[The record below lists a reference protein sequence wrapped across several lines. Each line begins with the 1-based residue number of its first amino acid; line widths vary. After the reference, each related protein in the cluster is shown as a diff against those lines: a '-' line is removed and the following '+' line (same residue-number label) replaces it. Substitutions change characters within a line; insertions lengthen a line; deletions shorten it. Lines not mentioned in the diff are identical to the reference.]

1 MPCSSG
7 KPTVSSVRPET
18 LPTVA
23 AGRWLWRR
31 GAMAWMLWP
40 LSLVFCA
47 LVRLRRWLYR
57 IGWFRS
63 SRPAVPLIV
72 VGNLSVGGQGK
83 TPVVQA
89 LSRIFDRQG
98 RRVGLLTR
106 GYKSDYEGDIRLL
119 EQGQTHPAAGDEAN
133 MLSELTGLPI
143 AVGADR
149 VAAAEALLRQHPEL
163 DLLISDDG
171 LQHYRLGR
179 DIEIAVQRPGG
190 YGNRFCLPAGP
201 LREPLSRLNSV
212 DLVIDRGSEDVREQ
226 LGDAWNLLDASR
238 RRPLSDFVGQPVHA
252 LAGIGF
258 PESFFD
264 GLREAGLNP
273 RCQAFPDHHD
283 YSAMELRELV
293 DQPLLVT
300 HKDAVK
306 LRPIAEAQGW
316 HDIWVVP
323 LELELSDA
331 VQSRLMQLLE
341 TKTRG

>member
-1 MPCSSG
+1 MS
-7 KPTVSSVRPET
+7 PTPPDV
-18 LPTVA
+18 LPAPA

-31 GAMAWMLWP
+31 GPTAWLLWP
-40 LSLVFCA
+40 LSLIFCA
-47 LVRLRRWLYR
+47 LVRLRRLLYR
-57 IGWFRS
+57 AGLFRS
-63 SRPAVPLIV
+63 FKPRVPLIV

-89 LSRIFDRQG
+89 LAGLFADRG

-119 EQGQTHPAAGDEAN
+119 EQGQTHPSAGDEAN
-133 MLSELTGLPI
+133 MLSELTALPI

-149 VAAAEALLRQHPEL
+149 VAAAEALIDQHPEL

-179 DIEIAVQRPGG
+179 DIEIVVQRPGG

-201 LREPLSRLNSV
+201 LREPLSRLRSV
-212 DLVIDRGSEDVREQ
+212 DRVIDRGSEDVSER
-226 LGDAWNLLDASR
+226 LGAAWNLLDAQQ
-238 RRPLSDFVGQPVHA
+238 RRPLESFRGMPLHA

-264 GLREAGLNP
+264 ALRAQGLNP

-283 YSAMELRELV
+283 YSALDLADLV
-293 DQPLLVT
+293 DAPLLVT

-316 HDIWVVP
+316 QDIWVVP

-331 VQSRLMQLLE
+331 LQSELMQLLE

>member
-1 MPCSSG
+1 MQASM
-7 KPTVSSVRPET
+7 T
-18 LPTVA
+18 

-31 GAMAWMLWP
+31 GPTAWLLWP

-57 IGWFRS
+57 IGWLPS
-63 SRPAVPLIV
+63 TRPDVPLIV

-83 TPVVQA
+83 TPVVRA
-89 LSRIFDRQG
+89 LSLILQRQS

-106 GYKSDYEGDIRLL
+106 GYKSDHEGDIRIL

-133 MLSELTGLPI
+133 MLSELCGLPI

-149 VAAAEALLRQHPEL
+149 VAAADALLRQHPEL

-179 DIEIAVQRPGG
+179 DIEIVVQRPGG
-190 YGNRFCLPAGP
+190 YGNGFCLPAGP
-201 LREPLSRLNSV
+201 LREPLSRLRSV
-212 DLVIDRGSEDVREQ
+212 DLVIDRGSDDVRER
-226 LGDAWNLLDASR
+226 LGDAWNLLDASQ
-238 RRPLSDFVGQPVHA
+238 RRPLSTFAGRPLHA

-258 PESFFD
+258 PEAFFD
-264 GLREAGLNP
+264 GLRAAGLSP

-283 YSAMELRELV
+283 YAAMELRELV
-293 DQPLLVT
+293 QQPLLVT

-316 HDIWVVP
+316 RNIWVVP

-341 TKTRG
+341 NKTRG

>member
-1 MPCSSG
+1 MSA
-7 KPTVSSVRPET
+7 
-18 LPTVA
+18 LPPDVLPAPA

-31 GAMAWMLWP
+31 GPLAWLLWP

-47 LVRLRRWLYR
+47 LVRLRRLLYR
-57 IGWFRS
+57 IGLFAS
-63 SRPAVPLIV
+63 IKPVVPVIV

-89 LSRIFDRQG
+89 LSRLFADRG
-98 RRVGLLTR
+98 RRIGLLTR
-106 GYKSDYEGDIRLL
+106 GYKSDHEGDIRLL
-119 EQGQTHPAAGDEAN
+119 DQGQTHPAAGDEAN
-133 MLSELTGLPI
+133 MLSELTRLPI

-149 VAAAEALLRQHPEL
+149 VAAAEALLTQHPDL

-179 DIEIAVQRPGG
+179 DLEIVVQRPGG

-201 LREPLSRLNSV
+201 LREPLSRLRSV
-212 DLVIDRGSEDVREQ
+212 DRVIDRGSDDVSER
-226 LGDAWNLLDASR
+226 LGDAWNLLDAR
-238 RRPLSDFVGQPVHA
+238 KRRPLSAFAGQPVHA

-264 GLREAGLNP
+264 GLRAAGLHP

-283 YSAMELRELV
+283 YSALDLADLV
-293 DQPLLVT
+293 DAPLLVT

-306 LRPIAEAQGW
+306 LRAIAEAQSW
-316 HDIWVVP
+316 TDIWVVP
-323 LELELSDA
+323 LELRLSDA
-331 VQSRLMQLLE
+331 VQSELISLLE
-341 TKTRG
+341 RKTRGQTSARHPG

>member
-1 MPCSSG
+1 
-7 KPTVSSVRPET
+7 
-18 LPTVA
+18 LP
-23 AGRWLWRR
+23 
-31 GAMAWMLWP
+31 
-40 LSLVFCA
+40 S
-47 LVRLRRWLYR
+47 
-57 IGWFRS
+57 
-63 SRPAVPLIV
+63 
-72 VGNLSVGGQGK
+72 
-83 TPVVQA
+83 
-89 LSRIFDRQG
+89 
-98 RRVGLLTR
+98 
-106 GYKSDYEGDIRLL
+106 
-119 EQGQTHPAAGDEAN
+119 
-133 MLSELTGLPI
+133 
-143 AVGADR
+143 
-149 VAAAEALLRQHPEL
+149 LLRQHPEL

-201 LREPLSRLNSV
+201 LREPLSRLQSV
-212 DLVIDRGSEDVREQ
+212 DLVIDRGSDDVRER
-226 LGDAWNLLDASR
+226 LGDAWNLLDANR
-238 RRPLSDFVGQPVHA
+238 RRPLSSFAGQPVHA

-264 GLREAGLNP
+264 ALRAAGLNP

-293 DQPLLVT
+293 DL
-300 HKDAVK
+300 K

-316 HDIWVVP
+316 NDIWVVP

>member
-1 MPCSSG
+1 
-7 KPTVSSVRPET
+7 VSRIRPDA
-18 LPTVA
+18 LPAPA

-31 GAMAWMLWP
+31 GPLAWLLWP
-40 LSLVFCA
+40 LSLLFCS
-47 LVRLRRWLYR
+47 LVRLRRGLYR
-57 IGWFRS
+57 LGLLRS
-63 SRPAVPLIV
+63 VKPRVPLIV

-89 LSRIFDRQG
+89 LSRLFGGRG

-106 GYKSDYEGDIRLL
+106 GYKSDHEGDIRLL

-133 MLSELTGLPI
+133 MLSELTRLPI

-149 VAAAEALLRQHPEL
+149 VAAAEALIDQHPEL

-179 DIEIAVQRPGG
+179 DIEIVVQRPGG

-201 LREPLSRLNSV
+201 LREPLSRLKTV
-212 DLVIDRGSEDVREQ
+212 DRVIDRGSEEVHER
-226 LGDAWNLLDASR
+226 LGVAWNLLDAGQ
-238 RRPLSDFVGQPVHA
+238 RRPLQSFAGQPLHA

-258 PESFFD
+258 PEAFFD
-264 GLREAGLNP
+264 GLRAAGLNP

-283 YSAMELRELV
+283 YSALDLADLV
-293 DQPLLVT
+293 TVPLLVT

-316 HDIWVVP
+316 SDIWVVP

-331 VQSRLMQLLE
+331 LQSELMQLLE